1 MRALLLLTA
10 LVAGC
15 TGGAA
20 ADPGTS
26 ATIRVAGAQFVPGPP
41 PEGATDGPRVFTL
54 QADINRVFPGLR
66 SSAFSG
72 AVDKRATAVLINWAG
87 DTGFW
92 ISPTGVIDALE
103 PERRTFGATIAFSR
117 AAPAGRHDVEVRSVD
132 EAGVVGP
139 PSTFTYA
146 VAATVPEAAL
156 GISLTWDN
164 DADLDLHVVLPN
176 PDPARVAMEPTVEIW
191 PKRPSSA
198 RTSPGMMDDPRALA
212 TAAVLDFDS
221 NAGCVIDGR
230 RQEDVVIKES
240 PRAGHYVVR
249 VDAFALCGQAST
261 RWKVTVYRDGMPA
274 AEAIGVSTPA
284 DGYPAQGSGL
294 TFGKDLR
301 PGTAGAGQTAVEFD
315 L

>member
-1 MRALLLLTA
+1 MRHLPLVLAL
-10 LVAGC
+10 AGC
-15 TGGAA
+15 AEGAV

-41 PEGATDGPRVFTL
+41 PEGAPDGPRVFTL

-66 SSAFSG
+66 NSAFSG
-72 AVDKRATAVLINWAG
+72 SVDSKATAVLIGWAG

-92 ISPTGVIDALE
+92 ITPTGVIDALE
-103 PERRTFGATIAFSR
+103 PERRTFAATIAFSR
-117 AAPAGRHDVEVRSVD
+117 QAPAGRHDVEVRSVD
-132 EAGVVGP
+132 GSGLVGP
-139 PSTFTYA
+139 PSTFSYA
-146 VAATVPEAAL
+146 VAAAIPEGAL
-156 GISLTWDN
+156 AISLTWDN

-176 PDPARVAMEPTVEIW
+176 PDPARAAMEPTVEIW

-198 RTSPGMMDDPRALA
+198 RTAPGMADDPGALA
-212 TAAVLDFDS
+212 AAAVLDFDS

-230 RQEDVVIKES
+230 RQEDVTIKEA
-240 PRAGHYVVR
+240 PRPGHYVVR
-249 VDAFALCGQAST
+249 VDAFALCGQAAT
-261 RWKVTVYRDGMPA
+261 RWKVRLYRDGALMN
-274 AEAIGVSTPA
+274 ESIGVATPS

-294 TFGKDLR
+294 TFGQDLR